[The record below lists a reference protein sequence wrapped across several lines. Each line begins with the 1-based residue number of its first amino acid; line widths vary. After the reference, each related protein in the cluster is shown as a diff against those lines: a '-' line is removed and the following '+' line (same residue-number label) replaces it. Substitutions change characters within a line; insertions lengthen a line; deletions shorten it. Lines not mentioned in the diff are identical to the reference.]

1 MGEAAQ
7 ALQAVPV
14 LPCRDAHS
22 AEPVWELCTPS
33 SRMPPMGCDHL
44 FRKSR
49 LEVVKVKSLFSPTR
63 CFPKEP
69 KFLWP
74 KEQEVMFWANISWWL
89 RKE

>member
-1 MGEAAQ
+1 
-7 ALQAVPV
+7 
-14 LPCRDAHS
+14 
-22 AEPVWELCTPS
+22 
-33 SRMPPMGCDHL
+33 MGCDHL